1 MYYFEH
7 AELVGYSTD
16 QKFYGYKALR
26 LPWNSD
32 VLESIFYYG
41 TWYDDKMQGVVVTDV
56 RYANGFLMQLPA
68 NEQAG
73 VMYGESGI
81 YVLETLEQLD
91 EYLGSEGLHYSM
103 QRVKLE
109 CSGNILHFA
118 NPNGMMV
125 QYAKVIE
132 RVESQRAPRVSSY
145 ALTSNI

>member
-1 MYYFEH
+1 MCYFEH

-16 QKFYGYKALR
+16 QKFVGYKGLR
-26 LPWNSD
+26 LPWKTD
-32 VLESIFYYG
+32 VLESIFYHG
-41 TWYDDKMQGVVVTDV
+41 MWFDDKMQGHVITDV
-56 RYANGFLMQLPA
+56 RDDLNFFEPVNNA
-68 NEQAG
+68 AG
-73 VMYGESGI
+73 VMCGESGI

-91 EYLGSEGLHYSM
+91 EYLGNEGLHYSM

-118 NPNGMMV
+118 NPNGMIV

-132 RVESQRAPRVSSY
+132 RITPNTPERVSSY